1 MPGTVTASNGG
12 TFQAESLLV
21 GDGAPGTGTLNIG
34 SAPGDAAVAPG
45 NVKTPRGLKISNTG
59 TVNFNHTASN
69 FVPKSALNNAG
80 ATSTGAVNQIS
91 GTTILTLDGNFNG
104 SVTITGGVPQFGNDT
119 AAGSLAADTIVTGTD
134 ATHKGYAGLWPLRY
148 YTYDKSITGTQRGG
162 RRFGYDDL
170 DGPQQLFRRTTLTA
184 ARSVSQD
191 ESLGDAAGSL
201 TFNGGN
207 LQVTGKT
214 MTSTARAITM
224 DAAGGLDI
232 ADAANTLTV
241 TQPLLG
247 NGRLNKSGKGALV
260 LTGDSRGFTGGATVA
275 DGTLLVQ
282 GALGGAVAVASGAS
296 IGRWLARR

>member
-1 MPGTVTASNGG
+1 MQPTR
-12 TFQAESLLV
+12 
-21 GDGAPGTGTLNIG
+21 GTLAFG
-34 SAPGDAAVAPG
+34 
-45 NVKTPRGLKISNTG
+45 R
-59 TVNFNHTASN
+59 
-69 FVPKSALNNAG
+69 
-80 ATSTGAVNQIS
+80 S
-91 GTTILTLDGNFNG
+91 GT
-104 SVTITGGVPQFGNDT
+104 
-119 AAGSLAADTIVTGTD
+119 
-134 ATHKGYAGLWPLRY
+134 
-148 YTYDKSITGTQRGG
+148 YTYDKSITGTGSVAAVGSGTTILTARNSYSGG
-162 RRFGYDDL
+162 
-170 DGPQQLFRRTTLTA
+170 TTLT
-184 ARSVSQD
+184 RGTLSVSQD

-296 IGRWLARR
+296 IGEMACSAVA